1 MTDATARVRKYQ
13 FGASMCQISPER
25 LGWAMFPA
33 LSGSPSIGTPTGA
46 GYHPLMHP
54 VLKWIRSTRI
64 GGFEDCTKVAKI
76 ARAANLQSSLPS
88 CNLRERPR
96 SIATTRSDRHNPE
109 DRSNPLHQ
117 PSGNRFQTTRRS
129 SSGNWSSA
137 ECSTAGVRP
146 RQGLAL
152 HTLQRVTDP
161 DPALRFRVVPENGR
175 F

>member
-54 VLKWIRSTRI
+54 VLKSDSKHADRRLRRLHEGS
-64 GGFEDCTKVAKI
+64 EDCTRREPAIFATFVQSS
-76 ARAANLQSSLPS
+76 RAASIYCDHSLRPPQPRGQKQSASPA
-88 CNLRERPR
+88 LREP
-96 SIATTRSDRHNPE
+96 IPNHTTLVKRQLVQRA
-109 DRSNPLHQ
+109 R
-117 PSGNRFQTTRRS
+117 
-129 SSGNWSSA
+129 
-137 ECSTAGVRP
+137 CSTAGVRP

-152 HTLQRVTDP
+152 HTLQHVTDP
-161 DPALRFRVVPENGR
+161 DPR
-175 F
+175 